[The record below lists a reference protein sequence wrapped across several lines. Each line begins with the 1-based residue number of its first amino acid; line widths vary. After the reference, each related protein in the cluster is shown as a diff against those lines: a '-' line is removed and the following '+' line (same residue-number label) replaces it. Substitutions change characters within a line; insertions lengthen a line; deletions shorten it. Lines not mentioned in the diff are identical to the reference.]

1 MIEIILSM
9 YRFLV
14 YQSLVKP
21 DSYSYEEK
29 KRKKIIIRAIQENP
43 CRLLFRNE
51 MYLQCLKPPAVNI

>member
-1 MIEIILSM
+1 M

-29 KRKKIIIRAIQENP
+29 KIKKIIIRAIQENP